1 MIKVNVLLA
10 DGFEEIEALT
20 VVDLLR
26 RAQIYVDTV
35 SIGDEYQ
42 VHGAHG
48 INVQAEDLF
57 EESDFSEAD
66 AIVLPGGMPGTTN
79 LKEHEGVRK
88 IVTDFAEGGKIV
100 GAICAAPTVLS
111 DLGLLKGKRIACY
124 PSVESDIQGAVIVKV
139 PAVVDGNT
147 VYYFML
153 EDSDTVYT
161 AGISVS
167 HHLPFYKIGDQVKVG
182 YTELA
187 GVRQVIRVE

>member
-1 MIKVNVLLA
+1 MIKVNVLLV

-35 SIGDEYQ
+35 SIGEEYQ

-57 EESDFSEAD
+57 EEADFTEAD

-88 IVTDFAEGGKIV
+88 VVTDFAEGGKVV

-111 DLGLLKGKRIACY
+111 DLGLIKGKRIACY

-139 PAVVDGNT
+139 PAVVDGNIVTSRGVGTAIDFALELIT
-147 VYYFML
+147 V
-153 EDSDTVYT
+153 
-161 AGISVS
+161 
-167 HHLPFYKIGDQVKVG
+167 
-182 YTELA
+182 LA
-187 GVRQVIRVE
+187 GKERAVSVAESIVYE